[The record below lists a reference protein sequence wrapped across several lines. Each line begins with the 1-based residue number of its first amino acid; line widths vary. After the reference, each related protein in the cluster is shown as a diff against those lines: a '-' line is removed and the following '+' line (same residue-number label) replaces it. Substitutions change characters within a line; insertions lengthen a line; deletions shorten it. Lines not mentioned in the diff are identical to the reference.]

1 MDLSDSLAAHTR
13 THSRRKPPMTPGFI
27 AIIVFKYLKGVLFF
41 MLGIGALRI
50 ARLPD
55 VPNAVQIA
63 RFFRSD
69 PEGELVR
76 RVAEILRELT
86 PGQTISIGVIA
97 LVVGLVFTME
107 ATFLSFRIW
116 WSTYFTIVLTA
127 MGIPLEVYEILRRP
141 ASVRRYALLAI
152 NAAILIFLWARR
164 NEFRGELAPGQSE
177 TARRATEGVP

>member
-1 MDLSDSLAAHTR
+1 
-13 THSRRKPPMTPGFI
+13 MTVGFL
-27 AIIVFKYLKGVLFF
+27 AIIVFKYFKGVLFLL
-41 MLGIGALRI
+41 LGIGALRL
-50 ARLPD
+50 ARMSTAPTAL
-55 VPNAVQIA
+55 QIA

-69 PEGELVR
+69 PERELVR

-97 LVVGLVFTME
+97 LAVALVFIME
-107 ATFLSFRIW
+107 GTFLAFRIW

-141 ASVRRYALLAI
+141 ASVRRYVLLAI
-152 NAAILIFLWARR
+152 NAAILLFLWARR

-177 TARRATEGVP
+177 TARASEGVP